1 MSDTNSTD
9 NIHATGTKPGT
20 TVGTENIHA
29 TSEPLATGNPF
40 AADEETAEAGTDTV
54 HADNIH
60 ATGETA

>member
-1 MSDTNSTD
+1 MSDGNSTD
-9 NIHATGTKPGT
+9 NIHATGTEDET
-20 TVGTENIHA
+20 TVTTDNIHA

-40 AADEETAEAGTDTV
+40 KADEEVVEAGTGTV